1 MKIKDDID
9 RALDQGDGMLLV
21 LLDLS
26 AAFDTIDHKI
36 LLDRQQHYIGISGT
50 SLQWFRSYLQDREQT
65 IAINQNLSTPHKL
78 SIGVP
83 QGFVLGP
90 LLFLIYILP
99 LRHIISQHGVLR
111 HGYADDTQLY
121 LRFPQKDVKQFHQ
134 AITQLEACIEDVRNW
149 MIVNK
154 LKLNEDK
161 TEFMIVTSRYYKAT
175 YQQLNPCLTV
185 GGVPIKPTRSVR
197 NLGAMFD
204 CVMSMEDH
212 VNSVKRSMYF
222 HIREIGRIRRYLDQ
236 HTCHLAVQSLVISR
250 LDYANILLLGLP
262 KSLLHGLQVAQ
273 NTAAR
278 LISRTR
284 RSDHITPVLKS
295 LHWLPVAQR
304 LHHKCLTMVFKGLNS
319 TNAPVYLQ
327 QSLSSYTPHR
337 SLRSGSQAVRLQTT
351 KTRNAYGDRAFSVI
365 APKLWNAIPCGTHH
379 QTYDSFKR
387 AVKSFL
393 FEEHY
398 RG

>member
-1 MKIKDDID
+1 MP
-9 RALDQGDGMLLV
+9 
-21 LLDLS
+21 
-26 AAFDTIDHKI
+26 F
-36 LLDRQQHYIGISGT
+36 
-50 SLQWFRSYLQDREQT
+50 LQWVRSYLQDREQT
-65 IAINQNLSTPHKL
+65 IAINQNLSTPHNL

-83 QGFVLGP
+83 QGSVLGP

-175 YQQLNPCLTV
+175 YQLLNPCLTV
-185 GGVPIKPTRSVR
+185 GGVPIKPTCSVR

-212 VNSVKRSMYF
+212 INSVKRSMYF

-236 HTCHLAVQSLVISR
+236 HTCHLAVQSLVISH

-278 LISRTR
+278 LISRTSR
-284 RSDHITPVLKS
+284 TDHITPVLKS
-295 LHWLPVAQR
+295 VYWLPVVHR
-304 LHHKCLTMVFKGLNS
+304 LS
-319 TNAPVYLQ
+319 TN
-327 QSLSSYTPHR
+327 
-337 SLRSGSQAVRLQTT
+337 
-351 KTRNAYGDRAFSVI
+351 D
-365 APKLWNAIPCGTHH
+365 
-379 QTYDSFKR
+379 
-387 AVKSFL
+387 
-393 FEEHY
+393 
-398 RG
+398 